1 MGDVKRPR
9 DTTSPTTYGRD
20 KDFHSPIL
28 AVTRSLVIFLPALV
42 PLVSRRSLRVFPPLI
57 HYASAA
63 TRGTSRTKR
72 GEDRGAAAVV

>member
-1 MGDVKRPR
+1 MAVPFGLSHIIAYLFP
-9 DTTSPTTYGRD
+9 SYINC
-20 KDFHSPIL
+20 IL
-28 AVTRSLVIFLPALV
+28 ALVTYSPRSALV
-42 PLVSRRSLRVFPPLI
+42 PLVSRRSLRVFPPVI